1 MRTYNGKVIVATFF
15 YKHQA
20 YLEYINSL
28 AASLLALERLKI
40 PFDYWLTS
48 GHFHMEVCV
57 NDVLTRFLNTEDATD
72 IVIID
77 SDESWNPEN
86 LVRLLMHEEEIVC
99 GAYPQTTPDKRS
111 YPVVFVHDEDGSY
124 MGKMLPDGNC
134 LLEAERIPG
143 GFLKIN
149 KTALQKWVDA
159 YPDNW
164 FFVEGR
170 KVFNFF
176 ENKVRANT
184 FHGMDFCFSDSMR
197 KCGVKVWVD
206 PIFDIAHWGIVPFK
220 GTLDAYLK
228 AQKANQEASSAFAI
242 VGQMAK
248 EIEERNG

>member
-1 MRTYNGKVIVATFF
+1 MQNYNGKVIVATFF

-20 YLEYINSL
+20 YLEYINSMV
-28 AASLLALERLKI
+28 ASLLVLERLSI

-48 GHFHMEVCV
+48 GHFHMEICV

-77 SDESWNPEN
+77 SDESWNPQH
-86 LVRLLMHEEEIVC
+86 LIRLLMHNEELVC
-99 GAYPQTTPDKRS
+99 GVYLQTDPKKRNF
-111 YPVVFVHDEDGSY
+111 PVVFVHGDDGSY

-143 GFLKIN
+143 GFMKISR
-149 KTALQKWVDA
+149 TALQRWVDA

-164 FFVEGR
+164 FMVEGR

-176 ENKVRANT
+176 GNRVDDHT

-197 KCGVKVWVD
+197 KCGVKIWVD
-206 PIFDIAHWGIVPFK
+206 PICDISHWGIVPFN
-220 GTLDAYLK
+220 GTLDAHLR
-228 AQKANQEASSAFAI
+228 AQKANQEAGSAFAI
-242 VGQMAK
+242 VEQMAK
-248 EIEERNG
+248 EIEARNG